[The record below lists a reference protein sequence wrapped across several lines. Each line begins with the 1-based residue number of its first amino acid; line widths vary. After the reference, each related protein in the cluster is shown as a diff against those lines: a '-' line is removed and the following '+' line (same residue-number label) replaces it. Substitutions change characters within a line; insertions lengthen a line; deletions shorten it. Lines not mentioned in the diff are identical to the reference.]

1 MRRVADGE
9 IGPAEAVR
17 AYHGVL
23 QTEGL
28 RPRRGLDA
36 DLEITEAVLR

>member
-1 MRRVADGE
+1 
-9 IGPAEAVR
+9 
-17 AYHGVL
+17 L

>member
-1 MRRVADGE
+1 
-9 IGPAEAVR
+9 VR
-17 AYHGVL
+17 AYHGQL

-28 RPRRGLDA
+28 RPRRSLET